1 MNYRLLALA
10 AGLSISALAMA
21 QAPAPAATPQ
31 EPAAPEA
38 DAAADA
44 QAEADAAAAFLAS
57 LKPQTGT
64 VTLPGNLAALQLPE
78 SFHYLSPG
86 DTQRLIEEGWGNPP
100 GAGEGTLGMILPA
113 ALNPLA
119 EEGWGVIVTYTEDGH
134 IADDDAA
141 SIDYAEILQEM
152 KDATTANNEERAKA
166 GYEAVNLIG
175 WAEPPRYDAT
185 SKKIYWAKD
194 LVFGDNPNHTLNY
207 YIRVLGRQG
216 VLELNAVAGM
226 AQLEQIREG
235 MKQVVGFADFTEGN
249 RYADYNASTDKAAAY
264 GLAAL
269 VAGGVAAKTGLFAKL
284 LALVIALKKF
294 IVIGV
299 LALGALLAKLFKRK
313 PADGTPPPAGAPPA
327 A

>member
-1 MNYRLLALA
+1 MNIRLPALA
-10 AGLSISALAMA
+10 ALVSLSTFAMA
-21 QAPAPAATPQ
+21 QAPAPEATT
-31 EPAAPEA
+31 EPAAAAAPADEAA
-38 DAAADA
+38 DAAA
-44 QAEADAAAAFLAS
+44 AEAEAAAFLAS
-57 LKPQTGT
+57 LKPQKGA
-64 VTLPGNLAALQLPE
+64 VTLPGNLAVLQLPE
-78 SFHYLSPG
+78 GFHYLSPG

-100 GAGEGTLGMILPA
+100 GSGDGTLGMIMPA
-113 ALNPLA
+113 ALNPLG

-141 SIDYAEILQEM
+141 SIDYADVLKDMQ
-152 KDATTANNEERAKA
+152 DATAANNEERAKA
-166 GYEAVNLIG
+166 GYETVTLVG
-175 WAEPPRYDAT
+175 WAEPPHYDPA

-226 AQLEQIREG
+226 SQLAQIREG

-249 RYADYNASTDKAAAY
+249 RYADFNPSTDKAAAY

-284 LALVIALKKF
+284 IALLVAFKKII
-294 IVIGV
+294 IVGV
-299 LALGALLAKLFKRK
+299 VALGGMLASLFKRK
-313 PADGTPPPAGAPPA
+313 SAAGSPPAAPPA